1 MNISLGN
8 TMVSPVTSMIQDF
21 WHNLTN
27 IAMILK
33 SWFDK

>member
-1 MNISLGN
+1 MAS
-8 TMVSPVTSMIQDF
+8 MVTNMTQDF